1 MERKTKIAPGSELS
15 PGERGTILLAED
27 KETNVMV
34 IKDYLE
40 YRGYQVITAQNG
52 TEALSKAEEL
62 SPDAI
67 LMDIQMPEMDGLE
80 AIRRLRS
87 NPRFSTM
94 PIIAITAFAMPGDR
108 ERCIEAGASDYLSKP
123 ISLKALKQMIE
134 KFL

>member
-1 MERKTKIAPGSELS
+1 MEKKPARAFQLLPGK
-15 PGERGTILLAED
+15 RGTILLAED

-40 YRGYQVITAQNG
+40 YRGYQVATAQNG
-52 TEALSKAEEL
+52 VEAISKAEEI
-62 SPDAI
+62 SPDMI

-87 NPRFSTM
+87 NPRFSTT

-108 ERCIEAGASDYLSKP
+108 ERCIEAGANDYLSKP
-123 ISLKALKQMIE
+123 ISLKVLKQMIE

>member
-1 MERKTKIAPGSELS
+1 MEKKPAPAFELS

-40 YRGYQVITAQNG
+40 YRGYQVATAQNG
-52 TEALSKAEEL
+52 VEAISKAEEI
-62 SPDAI
+62 SPDMI
-67 LMDIQMPEMDGLE
+67 LMDIQMPKMDGLE

-87 NPRFSTM
+87 KPRFSTT

-108 ERCIEAGASDYLSKP
+108 ERCI
-123 ISLKALKQMIE
+123 
-134 KFL
+134 

>member
-1 MERKTKIAPGSELS
+1 MEKKPAPASELS
-15 PGERGTILLAED
+15 PGQLGTILVAED
-27 KETNVMV
+27 KETNVMI

-40 YRGYQVITAQNG
+40 YRGYQVITAETG
-52 TEALSKAEEL
+52 VEALSKAEQL

-80 AIRRLRS
+80 AIRRLRA
-87 NPRFSTM
+87 NPRFSTI

-108 ERCIEAGASDYLSKP
+108 ERCLAAGANEYLSKP
-123 ISLKALKQMIE
+123 ISLKILKQMIE